1 MLCYTE
7 TLPCDPVLRHG
18 WDEFFVM
25 HAKLRAKVLLFFDI
39 CKLFLHIA
47 RNQHEI
53 AENIYKED
61 RKNCYAGSS
70 FQFVRRVSL
79 FTSLL
84 FAPLPH

>member
-1 MLCYTE
+1 MYSLFYAAE
-7 TLPCDPVLRHG
+7 LSGIGYAPNSG
-18 WDEFFVM
+18 
-25 HAKLRAKVLLFFDI
+25 AKVLLFFDI

-79 FTSLL
+79 FTSHL